1 MPRYRSFLFPEASV
15 GAESLTLDARES
27 HHLVRV
33 LRAKVGETVAVLD
46 GAGACYL
53 GRIAEANGK
62 AVRVDVDSVERA
74 PLQKPQVTLLQ
85 SIPKGKTMDI
95 ILRMATEIGAARV
108 QPVFT
113 DQGEMLIKGERLLSK
128 VAKWRLTMIESCKQ
142 CGVSYLPELAA
153 PLALSDWLAAHLS
166 AGGRVSPPA
175 AAFPGGRVSPPAAA
189 FPGGRVSPP
198 AAAFPGGRV
207 SPPAAAFPGGRV
219 SPPAAAFPR
228 GRVSPPAA
236 DAASATGCAGILRVV
251 ASLEAGSRPLREVL
265 EAAGAVDEVVV
276 AVGPE
281 GDFTPAEYVALSEA
295 GFLPVRLGA
304 NVLRA
309 ETAAAYI
316 LSVVDQC
323 SRKA

>member
-189 FPGGRVSPP
+189 FP
-198 AAAFPGGRV
+198 
-207 SPPAAAFPGGRV
+207 
-219 SPPAAAFPR
+219 R